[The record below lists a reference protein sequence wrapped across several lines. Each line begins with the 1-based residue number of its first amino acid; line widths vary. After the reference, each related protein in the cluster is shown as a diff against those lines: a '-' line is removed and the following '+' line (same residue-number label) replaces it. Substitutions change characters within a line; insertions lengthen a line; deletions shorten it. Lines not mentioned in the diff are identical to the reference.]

1 MSFGIFLFQLLL
13 REGNLG
19 LLGDTEKSSSLI
31 ISKSLIL

>member
-13 REGNLG
+13 RENLG

-31 ISKSLIL
+31 I